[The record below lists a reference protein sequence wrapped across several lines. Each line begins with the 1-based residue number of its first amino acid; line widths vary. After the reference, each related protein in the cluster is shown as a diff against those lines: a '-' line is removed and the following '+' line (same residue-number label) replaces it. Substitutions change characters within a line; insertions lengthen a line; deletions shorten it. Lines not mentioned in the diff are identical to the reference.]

1 MRIVFFILL
10 LTAFKGFGQDIFEVN
25 KSLGLSEN
33 LEYEREIRIYKDF
46 QDNNNVEI
54 FRMYDKGN
62 NNWKVEI
69 SYYAKDYKQCTK
81 KDVIDFP
88 KESAANPKP
97 RDPQLIWFNML
108 LADIEYLPN
117 LQDIKYKLKNSTIE
131 KIDGKNTLLKK
142 VKTVPNVFSYS
153 IFVRNVKVNNY
164 FVFNDPEKYFDLF
177 PDVNELV
184 SFNKLLSVIR
194 NEFNIWKN

>member
-1 MRIVFFILL
+1 
-10 LTAFKGFGQDIFEVN
+10 
-25 KSLGLSEN
+25 
-33 LEYEREIRIYKDF
+33 
-46 QDNNNVEI
+46 
-54 FRMYDKGN
+54 
-62 NNWKVEI
+62 
-69 SYYAKDYKQCTK
+69 
-81 KDVIDFP
+81 
-88 KESAANPKP
+88 
-97 RDPQLIWFNML
+97 ML